1 MQTTT
6 ERFPDETVNTAAP
19 DGGGD
24 ATEKEKT
31 EGDAG
36 NFGKAEKEGEGKP
49 EKEEKSSK
57 KELKALK
64 KELEAAETKLKD
76 AEAKQKEQEDKYLRM
91 LAEYDNFRRRAREE
105 KDAAYAAA
113 AADVLGSILPVID
126 NLERAAGATGD
137 ADSVRKGVQMTL
149 NQFVTA
155 LDRLGI
161 TEVPCDHFDPTLHNA
176 VMHVEDE
183 EKGEGEIVEVLQ
195 KGYKRAIKSYAM
207 LW

>member
-91 LAEYDNFRRRAREE
+91 LAEYDNFAAAREE
-105 KDAAYAAA
+105 MTRAYAAA

-155 LDRLGI
+155 LDRARHHRGSLRSLRSHASQRRDARG
-161 TEVPCDHFDPTLHNA
+161 
-176 VMHVEDE
+176 
-183 EKGEGEIVEVLQ
+183 G
-195 KGYKRAIKSYAM
+195 
-207 LW
+207 

>member
-64 KELEAAETKLKD
+64 KELEAAGNE
-76 AEAKQKEQEDKYLRM
+76 AEGR
-91 LAEYDNFRRRAREE
+91 
-105 KDAAYAAA
+105 
-113 AADVLGSILPVID
+113 
-126 NLERAAGATGD
+126 
-137 ADSVRKGVQMTL
+137 
-149 NQFVTA
+149 
-155 LDRLGI
+155 
-161 TEVPCDHFDPTLHNA
+161 
-176 VMHVEDE
+176 
-183 EKGEGEIVEVLQ
+183 
-195 KGYKRAIKSYAM
+195 
-207 LW
+207 